1 MKINFKK
8 RNKSKKNRGFVIL
21 FAVTISAILLS
32 IALGVANISL
42 QEIKFG
48 TSAKDTNEAFF
59 AADAGVECA
68 FSNDKAS
75 GSVFVS
81 PGSPSIACNGVSI
94 ATVENPESL
103 WTFVVPTLGG
113 ESQGCA
119 RVTVDKTASPVTTV
133 ISKGYNVGDASC
145 SSSNPD
151 RIEREIR
158 TTYSGGG
165 VPSSP
170 PSGPIVEDVVWENAQ
185 YVTITDNDIQKTSN
199 GGAWNAGATS
209 AQSIAS
215 GDGYVEF
222 STNESA
228 GYGKHAGLGGNAAGW
243 NYISIQ
249 FDINMAVSNN
259 VRIFES
265 GTLIGLFATYAAGDV
280 FRIAIEGGVVKY
292 YKNGGLL
299 YTSLKDPT
307 PYYPFYLDSSL
318 YHLNGTVTDAKIFS
332 SP

>member
-1 MKINFKK
+1 MKINFKNI
-8 RNKSKKNRGFVIL
+8 NKSKKNNGFVIL

-59 AADAGVECA
+59 AADTGVECA

-81 PGSPSIACNGVSI
+81 PGSPSIACNGVTI
-94 ATVENPESL
+94 TAVEDPVSPSF

-113 ESQGCA
+113 EGQGCA
-119 RVTVDKTASPVTTV
+119 RVTVDKTASSLTTV

-165 VPSSP
+165 VPEAP
-170 PSGPIVEDVVWENAQ
+170 PSGPEHVIWTNDR
-185 YVTITDNDIQKTSN
+185 YVTITGNSIQKTSS

-209 AQSIAS
+209 TQSITS

-222 STNESA
+222 STNESSSH
-228 GYGKHAGLGGNAAGW
+228 GKHAGLGTNTPDWGYTN
-243 NYISIQ
+243 IQ

-265 GTLIGLFATYAAGDV
+265 GTSRGSFGTYAPGDV

-299 YTSLKDPT
+299 YTSLVAPT
-307 PYYPFYLDSSL
+307 YPLYLDTSL